1 MINRDILIGV
11 ALALLLAGAV
21 GGFNYY
27 LKYKERQLDK
37 VAEAVYL
44 YEQGKLKKEEV
55 EKIVKGTSHYAYF
68 LAVSDAPAREVLK
81 AVKTEEMALLI
92 RERYASELYESGKA
106 DKSLKEISSIK
117 KEDFNY
123 PSASLVKAF
132 AHAKKGDKK
141 TATSILNEIVSS
153 DYKGTYFW
161 KVAYAFLL
169 KERGD
174 QK

>member
-1 MINRDILIGV
+1 MINRDILIGI

-27 LKYKERQLDK
+27 LKYKERKLDE
-37 VAEAVYL
+37 VAKAVYL
-44 YEQGKLKKEEV
+44 YERGDLKKEEV
-55 EKIVKGTSHYAYF
+55 EKIVKGTPHYAYF
-68 LAVSDAPAREVLK
+68 LAVSGAPAQEVLK
-81 AVKTEEMALLI
+81 AVKTEEMTSLLK
-92 RERYASELYESGKA
+92 ERYASELYDDGKL
-106 DKSLKEISSIK
+106 DESLKELSSID

-123 PSASLVKAF
+123 PSASLVKSF

-141 TATSILNEIVSS
+141 TATSLYNEIVSS

-169 KERGD
+169 KERKD